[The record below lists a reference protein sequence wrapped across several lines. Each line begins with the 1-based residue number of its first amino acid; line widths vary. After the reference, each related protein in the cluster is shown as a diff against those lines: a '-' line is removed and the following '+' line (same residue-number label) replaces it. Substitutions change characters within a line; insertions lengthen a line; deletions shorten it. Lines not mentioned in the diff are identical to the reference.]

1 MATAWWRVNR
11 VRVPRNPYAQP
22 GDCVLHMAQ
31 EIVSRHK
38 HNMLSLLYATCLKL
52 LVSFFFLENTFT
64 NWASVKNSLEAFGTM
79 PSSYLEYSKTK
90 ILLILLENLWVA
102 TQVTTVS
109 YISLLA
115 PIGYRRTTPNLS
127 PLTAHRHN
135 LGYGRATEI
144 QPKHQTENI
153 ALPYVSWWLLAIILP
168 SY

>member
-1 MATAWWRVNR
+1 MASKQGACT
-11 VRVPRNPYAQP
+11 AQP
-22 GDCVLHMAQ
+22 VRAARRLRAAYGTRNRITSQAQ
-31 EIVSRHK
+31 YAFFALC
-38 HNMLSLLYATCLKL
+38 NMLKAASLF
-52 LVSFFFLENTFT
+52 FFFLENTFT